1 MGVVVSG
8 LNPCVETLAPM
19 VLKASKQRRQSGR
32 RSNKNLEEVKLLLL
46 GSAECGK
53 STVLKQMK
61 IIHQNGYS
69 KDELLAYR
77 KDPLKAV
84 LMISKCIII
93 QKLVPRHLHSMLV
106 ELYCGSK
113 LVKLTIDF
121 HQLNIWVSSINHGS
135 RLIIGKFTLTE

>member
-8 LNPCVETLAPM
+8 LNPCVENLAPM
-19 VLKASKQRRQSGR
+19 VLKASKQQRQSGKH
-32 RSNKNLEEVKLLLL
+32 SNKNLEEVKLLLR

-77 KDPLKAV
+77 TILRRAVPL
-84 LMISKCIII
+84 LSK
-93 QKLVPRHLHSMLV
+93 KML
-106 ELYCGSK
+106 
-113 LVKLTIDF
+113 
-121 HQLNIWVSSINHGS
+121 
-135 RLIIGKFTLTE
+135 